1 MKKYPLGREEG
12 GESKIP
18 PTAISTQI
26 PNHETAKEKKSTQ
39 ENNTVKKIRQEKLRE
54 VETVSQPG
62 FHKPR

>member
-1 MKKYPLGREEG
+1 MKKHPLGREEG

-26 PNHETAKEKKSTQ
+26 PNHETAKE
-39 ENNTVKKIRQEKLRE
+39 NNTVKKIRQEKLRE